1 MSWLDRDADHSSA
14 ARFDYVAS
22 DDGILSPIGAFD
34 EDIRLQGGNQIV
46 RRVLVEDDDA
56 VDAGEPFED
65 LRALCLG
72 GMGPVGSFDRAHRPI
87 RVHADEKGAAEAARL
102 LEVTEVSYVQE
113 VEDAVGEHDRQTDGA
128 ELVDT
133 LAGRI
138 GGHPLVPG
146 LKTTFGE
153 NVHR

>member
-1 MSWLDRDADHSSA
+1 MAWLDRDADHSSA
-14 ARFDYVAS
+14 ARFDNVAP
-22 DDGILSPIGAFD
+22 DDGVLSPIGAFD
-34 EDIRLQGGNQIV
+34 EDIWLEGGNQIV

-65 LRALCLG
+65 LRTLRLG
-72 GMGPVGSFDRAHRPI
+72 GMRPVGSFDRANRPI
-87 RVHADEKGAAEAARL
+87 RVHPDEQGAAEAARL
-102 LEVTEVSYVQE
+102 LEVTEVSHMKE
-113 VEDAVGEHDRQTDGA
+113 VEDAVGEHDRQTGGA
-128 ELVDT
+128 ELVDP
-133 LAGRI
+133 LARRT